1 MEDEGVGVGAPPQSP
16 VQHQG
21 SQGHVAG
28 HQYRH
33 HPHHPGHPC
42 HHPHLGL
49 DSSPPIGPAAP
60 APIGGATGASTTT
73 SARKQRAEPL
83 MQYHVVGSE
92 SFVHVSDGSFAVAL
106 PVSSVPV
113 PITIPIMEQIETQ
126 VSDLRYLSQAPV
138 ALNSGGSEAAAA
150 GSAGS
155 AYETPR
161 PQGHGS
167 PGSASVGDNSAPSN
181 VGGGTSSHGPGNA
194 GSKRKSVDDGSVA
207 GKGSRS
213 KRNRVSFESFFS
225 LCDCVVMKS
234 SWVAS
239 RWVEG
244 GWLESHNVHPV
255 YDAAVRV
262 NRRFFFD
269 F

>member
-1 MEDEGVGVGAPPQSP
+1 
-16 VQHQG
+16 
-21 SQGHVAG
+21 
-28 HQYRH
+28 
-33 HPHHPGHPC
+33 
-42 HHPHLGL
+42 
-49 DSSPPIGPAAP
+49 
-60 APIGGATGASTTT
+60 
-73 SARKQRAEPL
+73 

-92 SFVHVSDGSFAVAL
+92 SFVHVADGSFAVAL

-138 ALNSGGSEAAAA
+138 ALNSGGGSEAAAA

-213 KRNRVSFESFFS
+213 KRNRVSFESFFVVR
-225 LCDCVVMKS
+225 LCCDEVVVGCIAMS
-234 SWVAS
+234 
-239 RWVEG
+239 
-244 GWLESHNVHPV
+244 
-255 YDAAVRV
+255 
-262 NRRFFFD
+262 
-269 F
+269 

>member
-1 MEDEGVGVGAPPQSP
+1 
-16 VQHQG
+16 
-21 SQGHVAG
+21 
-28 HQYRH
+28 
-33 HPHHPGHPC
+33 
-42 HHPHLGL
+42 
-49 DSSPPIGPAAP
+49 
-60 APIGGATGASTTT
+60 
-73 SARKQRAEPL
+73 

-138 ALNSGGSEAAAA
+138 ALNSTGGGGGGGSEAA

-213 KRNRVSFESFFS
+213 KRNRVSFESFL
-225 LCDCVVMKS
+225 LCDCVVVRL
-234 SWVAS
+234 SWGCIAMRV
-239 RWVEG
+239 VEG
-244 GWLESHNVHPV
+244 
-255 YDAAVRV
+255 
-262 NRRFFFD
+262 
-269 F
+269 